1 MNSGGRSPSVRRA
14 EARNRGV
21 QRRLNMAPVR
31 MIYNDEN
38 CASPVKNNM
47 SIEELSFYSGNSPQ
61 ASPRPC
67 SISPCMELSGLLSPE
82 NSPSRFTV
90 VQQNRSTNLMQRQ
103 ISDEHDV
110 NSMDSGYSASYSQ
123 DNTNDSKSSFK
134 FLEPCGIAPRRI
146 EPSPRKLSTNSL
158 TASPKSTSSF
168 RMFHS
173 LSSSSME
180 STDDELMELFEM
192 ESLDEDT
199 QLPADLNNL
208 ISGVI
213 KTIRTTPEYKRPLI
227 RRCISVNETIEAK
240 NRVRSALFEA
250 KTPEILRQVT
260 ENNNN
265 TPSGRTSFKR
275 PEAPIGSPIQSKR
288 YKCESTDVSID
299 GKENNDVAMNDV
311 IRRPILRKSISMNDS
326 IISALARCKFSFY
339 NKNLMNNLLII
350 FFF

>member
-21 QRRLNMAPVR
+21 QRRLNMAPTR
-31 MIYNDEN
+31 MIYTDEN
-38 CASPVKNNM
+38 CASPVKNNNM

-103 ISDEHDV
+103 ISDDHDV
-110 NSMDSGYSASYSQ
+110 SSMDSGYSASYSQ
-123 DNTNDSKSSFK
+123 DNTSDSKSAFK

-146 EPSPRKLSTNSL
+146 DPSPRKLSL
-158 TASPKSTSSF
+158 TTSPKSTNSF

-173 LSSSSME
+173 LSSSSIE

-213 KTIRTTPEYKRPLI
+213 KTIRTTPEYQKSPLI
-227 RRCISVNETIEAK
+227 RRCLSVNESIDAK

-250 KTPEILRQVT
+250 KTPEILKQVT
-260 ENNNN
+260 DNSN
-265 TPSGRTSFKR
+265 TPYSSRISFKR

-288 YKCESTDVSID
+288 YKCETAVSID
-299 GKENNDVAMNDV
+299 GKENNNDATMNDDV

-326 IISALARCKFSFY
+326 IISALARCKFF
-339 NKNLMNNLLII
+339 LI
-350 FFF
+350 

>member
-1 MNSGGRSPSVRRA
+1 MCFFSLISNSFTLNSGGRSPSVRRA

-21 QRRLNMAPVR
+21 QRRLNMAPTR
-31 MIYNDEN
+31 IYSDEN

-82 NSPSRFTV
+82 TSPSRFTV

-103 ISDEHDV
+103 ISDDHDV
-110 NSMDSGYSASYSQ
+110 SSMDSGYSASYSQ
-123 DNTNDSKSSFK
+123 DNTAFK

-146 EPSPRKLSTNSL
+146 DPSPRKLSTNSL

-199 QLPADLNNL
+199 QLPTDLNSL

-213 KTIRTTPEYKRPLI
+213 KTIRTTPDYKRPLI
-227 RRCISVNETIEAK
+227 RRCLSVNESIEAK
-240 NRVRSALFEA
+240 NRVRSALFEV
-250 KTPEILRQVT
+250 KTPEILKQVT
-260 ENNNN
+260 DNKSN
-265 TPSGRTSFKR
+265 TPYSSRTSFKR

-288 YKCESTDVSID
+288 HKCETEVSIE
-299 GKENNDVAMNDV
+299 GKENNDSDV

-326 IISALARCKFSFY
+326 IISALQRCKFFFIDL
-339 NKNLMNNLLII
+339 LMIDY
-350 FFF
+350 

>member
-21 QRRLNMAPVR
+21 QRRLNMAPTR
-31 MIYNDEN
+31 IYNDEN
-38 CASPVKNNM
+38 CPSPVKNNM

-103 ISDEHDV
+103 ISDDHDV
-110 NSMDSGYSASYSQ
+110 SSMDSGYSASYSQ
-123 DNTNDSKSSFK
+123 DTIDNKSSFK
-134 FLEPCGIAPRRI
+134 FLEPLGIAPRRI
-146 EPSPRKLSTNSL
+146 DPSPRKLSPKATN
-158 TASPKSTSSF
+158 SF

-199 QLPADLNNL
+199 QLPSDLNNL

-213 KTIRTTPEYKRPLI
+213 KTVRTTPDYKRPLI
-227 RRCISVNETIEAK
+227 RRCMSVNESIEAK
-240 NRVRSALFEA
+240 NRVRSALFEV
-250 KTPEILRQVT
+250 KTPEILKQVT
-260 ENNNN
+260 DNNSN
-265 TPSGRTSFKR
+265 TPYTSRTSFKR

-288 YKCESTDVSID
+288 YKCETEVSID
-299 GKENNDVAMNDV
+299 GKENNNDSDV

-326 IISALARCKFSFY
+326 IISALQRCKL
-339 NKNLMNNLLII
+339 N
-350 FFF
+350 FFFILD

>member
-21 QRRLNMAPVR
+21 QRRLNMAPTR
-31 MIYNDEN
+31 MIYNDDEN
-38 CASPVKNNM
+38 CSSPVKNM

-103 ISDEHDV
+103 ISDDHDV
-110 NSMDSGYSASYSQ
+110 SSMDSGYSASYSQ

-146 EPSPRKLSTNSL
+146 DPSPRKLSTNSL
-158 TASPKSTSSF
+158 TASPKSTNSF

-213 KTIRTTPEYKRPLI
+213 KTIRTTPDYKRPLI
-227 RRCISVNETIEAK
+227 RRCLSVNESLEAK
-240 NRVRSALFEA
+240 NRVRSALFEV
-250 KTPEILRQVT
+250 KTPEILKQQQVT
-260 ENNNN
+260 DNNSN
-265 TPSGRTSFKR
+265 TPYSSRTSFKR

-288 YKCESTDVSID
+288 YKCETEVTIE
-299 GKENNDVAMNDV
+299 GKENDSSDI

-326 IISALARCKFSFY
+326 IISALARCKF
-339 NKNLMNNLLII
+339 
-350 FFF
+350 FFSH

>member
-21 QRRLNMAPVR
+21 QRRLNMAPTR

-38 CASPVKNNM
+38 CASPVKNTM
-47 SIEELSFYSGNSPQ
+47 SIDELSFYSGHSPQ

-103 ISDEHDV
+103 ISDDHDV
-110 NSMDSGYSASYSQ
+110 SSMDSGYSASYSQ

-146 EPSPRKLSTNSL
+146 DPSPRKSSTN
-158 TASPKSTSSF
+158 SPKSTNSF

-199 QLPADLNNL
+199 QLPSDLNNL

-213 KTIRTTPEYKRPLI
+213 KTIGTTPENKRPLI
-227 RRCISVNETIEAK
+227 RRCLSVNESIEAK
-240 NRVRSALFEA
+240 NRVRSALFEVR
-250 KTPEILRQVT
+250 TPEILQQVT
-260 ENNNN
+260 GNKSN
-265 TPSGRTSFKR
+265 TPYSSRTSFKR

-288 YKCESTDVSID
+288 YKCETDVSID

-326 IISALARCKFSFY
+326 IISALARCKF
-339 NKNLMNNLLII
+339 
-350 FFF
+350 FF

>member
-21 QRRLNMAPVR
+21 QRRLNMAPTR

-103 ISDEHDV
+103 ISDDHDV
-110 NSMDSGYSASYSQ
+110 SSMDSGYSASYSQ

-134 FLEPCGIAPRRI
+134 FLEPLGIAPRRI
-146 EPSPRKLSTNSL
+146 DPSPRKLSTNSL

-213 KTIRTTPEYKRPLI
+213 KTIRTTPEYKKPLI
-227 RRCISVNETIEAK
+227 RRCLSVNESIDAK

-260 ENNNN
+260 DNKSN
-265 TPSGRTSFKR
+265 TPYSSRTSFKR
-275 PEAPIGSPIQSKR
+275 PEAPTGSPIQSKR
-288 YKCESTDVSID
+288 YKCETEVSIE
-299 GKENNDVAMNDV
+299 GKENDAVMNDV

-326 IISALARCKFSFY
+326 IISALARCKFY
-339 NKNLMNNLLII
+339 
-350 FFF
+350 

>member
-21 QRRLNMAPVR
+21 QRRLNMAPTR
-31 MIYNDEN
+31 IYNDEN

-103 ISDEHDV
+103 ISDDHDV
-110 NSMDSGYSASYSQ
+110 SSMDSGYSASYSQ
-123 DNTNDSKSSFK
+123 DNTSDSKSSFK
-134 FLEPCGIAPRRI
+134 FLEPLGIAPRRI
-146 EPSPRKLSTNSL
+146 DPSPRKLSTNSL
-158 TASPKSTSSF
+158 TTSPKSTSSF

-213 KTIRTTPEYKRPLI
+213 KTIRTTPDYKRPLI
-227 RRCISVNETIEAK
+227 RRCLSVNESIDAK

-250 KTPEILRQVT
+250 KTPEILKQVT
-260 ENNNN
+260 DNNNSN
-265 TPSGRTSFKR
+265 TPYSSRTSFKR
-275 PEAPIGSPIQSKR
+275 PEAPTGSPIQSKR
-288 YKCESTDVSID
+288 YKCETDVSME
-299 GKENNDVAMNDV
+299 GKENSDAVMNDV

-326 IISALARCKFSFY
+326 IISALARCKFY
-339 NKNLMNNLLII
+339 Y
-350 FFF
+350 